1 MEYIKNPMKIEDES
15 FKIIQS
21 IIDEQRENYQFKNEF
36 EAKNLF

>member
-21 IIDEQRENYQFKNEF
+21 IIDEQRENYKFKNEF
-36 EAKNLF
+36 AEISN